1 MRQRS
6 DAVTD
11 SRMRRRK
18 SRLEGLELTDGTY
31 EIEVETDSSMFRAE
45 TCLLKVEGGSYT
57 AVLSLPGEGFSRLY
71 FGSAD
76 EAAGADE
83 SDIYDYELNDDG
95 LYTFELPVEELDEE
109 LEIAAYGQAR
119 HLVRPH
125 DRLPCARRRAGSGC
139 RSRCSVG
146 GLAHE
151 SHPGGGRR
159 MVAAC
164 AWPCLWGVREPRPSG
179 GRPVTRGAGSP
190 RRGARV
196 TTLQRTSATRPW
208 QRLGARQQMDL
219 QYARCFTIDSYEGGY
234 QLLCLAD
241 GNRYLVVPEGAE
253 VPTGIDGDIIVLQQP
268 VGDIYLV
275 ASDSMCLFDALD
287 ALDAI
292 TVSGIERDDWHIA
305 AARDAMDAGDIVYGG
320 KYRAPDYELLLS
332 KGVRLAVESTMI
344 NHNPDVREKLIEL
357 GIPVLVELSSYED
370 EPLGRTEWI
379 RLYGALLGC
388 DDLARQR
395 FQEQVDRVG
404 TIAEVPSGKTVA
416 FFYLNSNGAPV
427 VRRPGDYVTK
437 MIERAG
443 GTYAFDSLEAATMG
457 RSSITLQME
466 QFYALTKDADV
477 LIYNGSIDDT
487 VASLDALLAKCDLLA
502 DFKAVREGNVWVTE
516 QSMYQQM
523 MATGDIIADFNH
535 VLRGR

>member
-1 MRQRS
+1 MR
-6 DAVTD
+6 V
-11 SRMRRRK
+11 
-18 SRLEGLELTDGTY
+18 
-31 EIEVETDSSMFRAE
+31 IRA
-45 TCLLKVEGGSYT
+45 
-57 AVLSLPGEGFSRLY
+57 
-71 FGSAD
+71 
-76 EAAGADE
+76 AAGAW
-83 SDIYDYELNDDG
+83 L
-95 LYTFELPVEELDEE
+95 
-109 LEIAAYGQAR
+109 AACLSLL
-119 HLVRPH
+119 LVGCSAKPT
-125 DRLPCARRRAGSGC
+125 GSG
-139 RSRCSVG
+139 
-146 GLAHE
+146 
-151 SHPGGGRR
+151 
-159 MVAAC
+159 VAEPTPEEAQ
-164 AWPCLWGVREPRPSG
+164 GVSPAAE
-179 GRPVTRGAGSP
+179 GSP
-190 RRGARV
+190 H
-196 TTLQRTSATRPW
+196 TILQDDFRNPD
-208 QRLGARQQMDL
+208 LGNGWAPISTMDL
-219 QYARCFTIDSYEGGY
+219 QYARCFTIDCYEDGY
-234 QLLCLAD
+234 QLYCLAD

-275 ASDSMCLFDALD
+275 ASDSMCLFDALG

-305 AARDAMDAGDIVYGG
+305 AARDAMDAGEIVYGG

-466 QFYALTKDADV
+466 QFYALAKDADV

-502 DFKAVREGNVWVTE
+502 DFKAVREGSVWATE

-535 VLRGR
+535 VLVGDESDLTYLRKLS